1 MDTSNAKTYENPGII
16 SLDPR
21 GSGGDTS
28 LTLKYSNLRKR
39 SVRTGD
45 TPKAVS
51 IDVPREVLLDIPNNG
66 DSVFIRSSHSRP
78 IDSHVTIDAEL
89 EPDESLST
97 PEKIVEGNAVTESL
111 LDFESSSSVSRNVD
125 FPADHNKEVV
135 SRHESIR
142 SFVSGVF
149 QFLSPSGYQGSGIRD
164 FIVPKE
170 KRLTSALTEGII
182 TESSVVEPPPD
193 HSSIENVPARSSDA
207 YAPKFPPLSRG
218 VPASSPP
225 RQTIPAVKLDDIE
238 IVLLPRLS
246 IVDELVPLDKKLED
260 DLVFHEKTFPD
271 FHDWKPMGHRRDF
284 ADYAEQRS
292 IAARLR
298 FDEVENE
305 FFTNYTRLLG
315 VRNNP

>member
-1 MDTSNAKTYENPGII
+1 MDTSNAKTYEDPGII
-16 SLDPR
+16 TLDPR

-39 SVRTGD
+39 SVRTSG

-66 DSVFIRSSHSRP
+66 DSVFIQSSHPRP

-89 EPDESLST
+89 ENEPDESLST
-97 PEKIVEGNAVTESL
+97 PEKIVEGNAVPESQ
-111 LDFESSSSVSRNVD
+111 LDFESPSSVSRNVE
-125 FPADHNKEVV
+125 FPADRNNEEVV

-170 KRLTSALTEGII
+170 KRLPSVLTE
-182 TESSVVEPPPD
+182 
-193 HSSIENVPARSSDA
+193 
-207 YAPKFPPLSRG
+207 
-218 VPASSPP
+218 
-225 RQTIPAVKLDDIE
+225 AVKLDDIE

-292 IAARLR
+292 ITARLR
-298 FDEVENE
+298 FDEHRQE
-305 FFTNYTRLLG
+305 TQSTLLRSHLKLG
-315 VRNNP
+315 PRSADIRKHVKTELVFCVQGNSSEPPDLCYQQPYGGSF